1 MMQSVIVLSKLFYLF
16 ICNFFISQ
24 IDFFIINNKDIK
36 HIYYFHQ
43 LLKQNLSCKKENKFN
58 QNYIDYSI
66 IAYFS
71 LEQRFS
77 TLMNSRII

>member
-24 IDFFIINNKDIK
+24 IVFFIINNKDIK

-43 LLKQNLSCKKENKFN
+43 LLKQNLSCKKENKFDH
-58 QNYIDYSI
+58 NYIDSSI

-77 TLMNSRII
+77 TLMNNRII